1 METWLLQNY
10 LQLNAAKCKYM
21 TISRKHSPLLN
32 YQLSILNQR
41 MEKVTEFN
49 YLGVWLSDNMSWSTH
64 IEKSSTRA
72 LKQVG
77 LIYRKFY
84 QYSSPE
90 CLQQLYLSFVRPHLE
105 YAVPVWDPHCSNHVQ
120 TLERVQKF
128 ALKMCYKAWK
138 DDYDSLLTRSG
149 LQSLNER
156 RKYLKLC
163 YLYQIIHGHFSC
175 TLPLYTETSSD
186 SCAILVNIT
195 CTSHMLELHLISS
208 PSFHIRYHFGILCPL
223 LLIHVTLY
231 KHLKNV
237 FFSCL

>member
-1 METWLLQNY
+1 METWLLQNH

-21 TISRKHSPLLN
+21 TISRKHSPPLN

-41 MEKVTEFN
+41 MEKVIEFN

-84 QYSSPE
+84 QYFSPE
-90 CLQQLYLSFVRPHLE
+90 CLQQLYLSFVRPVLE
-105 YAVPVWDPHCSNHVQ
+105 YAVPVWDPHCSDHVQ

-128 ALKMCYKAWK
+128 ALKMCYKGWK

-163 YLYQIIHGHFSC
+163 YTKLYTNISAAQ
-175 TLPLYTETSSD
+175 LPLYIETSSD
-186 SCAILVNIT
+186 SCAILFNIT
-195 CTSHMLELHLISS
+195 YTSNMLELRLISS
-208 PSFHIRYHFGILCPL
+208 PSFHIPYYFGILCLL

-231 KHLKNV
+231 KPLKNV

>member
-1 METWLLQNY
+1 
-10 LQLNAAKCKYM
+10 M
-21 TISRKHSPLLN
+21 TISRKHSPPLN

-41 MEKVTEFN
+41 MEKVTEFK

-120 TLERVQKF
+120 TLERV
-128 ALKMCYKAWK
+128 
-138 DDYDSLLTRSG
+138 
-149 LQSLNER
+149 
-156 RKYLKLC
+156 KYLPSK
-163 YLYQIIHGHFSC
+163 
-175 TLPLYTETSSD
+175 
-186 SCAILVNIT
+186 CAIKHGRMI
-195 CTSHMLELHLISS
+195 M
-208 PSFHIRYHFGILCPL
+208 
-223 LLIHVTLY
+223 TLY
-231 KHLKNV
+231 LQDLAC
-237 FFSCL
+237 SP